1 MKRLLLQLSNGYADN
16 SMNTTQHF
24 FFCLLRHALAGSRL
38 TSDDAEQLRT
48 ADWQAIYQMAARQG
62 LLAVLWDVVAQLP
75 KECLPPRELKLRWAL
90 SAEGIAERYGRQRA
104 VAAELAERWS
114 EAGLRPFV
122 LKGFAVSRYYP
133 VPEHRECGDF
143 DCFLGEGRDVADKVA
158 AEAGAWIE
166 EPVGY
171 KHTHIRYKK
180 VVIENHRFCIA
191 VRGNRQAKAFE
202 RLLESLLADDPQPEY
217 VEATRIGIPPV
228 LFNALFLAWHGL
240 THFLLE
246 GIRFRHV
253 YDWACFVEAEQERL
267 DWGRFYAVCEQYHL
281 RRFVDAMT
289 AMAVRWCGV
298 RIANPAV
305 VTESP
310 YADRILDSIFYDDS
324 AVYNRGKGRWWG
336 RTKVLS
342 NIFRYQWKYRDI
354 YQRSYVGQMAKL
366 VGGFLFDR
374 HPKL

>member
-1 MKRLLLQLSNGYADN
+1 MVEVIAQKY
-16 SMNTTQHF
+16 F
-24 FFCLLRHALAGSRL
+24 FTLLRHALAGSRL

-143 DCFLGEGRDVADKVA
+143 DCFLGAGRDKADEV
-158 AEAGAWIE
+158 AEAAGAEIE
-166 EPVGY
+166 RPVGY
-171 KHTHIRYKK
+171 KHTHMRHRG
-180 VVIENHRFCIA
+180 VMIENHRFCVGI
-191 VRGNRQAKAFE
+191 RGSRQTKAFE
-202 RLLESLLADDPQPEY
+202 RLLESLLAEVKQPEC
-217 VEATRIGIPPV
+217 VGGTCIGIAPGM
-228 LFNALFLAWHGL
+228 FNALFLNWHAL

-246 GIRFRHV
+246 GIRFRHI
-253 YDWACFVEAEQERL
+253 YDWACLVAAEQHRL
-267 DWGRFYAVCEQYHL
+267 DWDRFYAVCEQYHL

-289 AMAVRWCGV
+289 AMAVRYCGV
-298 RIANPAV
+298 QITNPSV

-310 YADRILDSIFYDDS
+310 YADRILESIFYDDS

-354 YQRSYVGQMAKL
+354 YQKSYVGQMAKL

-374 HPKL
+374 SPKL